1 MYFWAGIWKYYCH
14 VSNQRPR
21 IFLIPKFGAKIKIL
35 KFRTKNVLFEY
46 FWAGTWKN
54 CCHIWNQYPQI
65 CLVANYHEITKMHKF
80 ETKSALFGYFGLEF
94 KKKLL
99 SYLKSAPSNLSIC
112 KNSRMPKFG
121 TRNAW
126 FGHFRA
132 GIWKQYCH
140 ISNQHSRI
148 CLIAKLR
155 RKTKMPKFGPKNA
168 LFGYLWARISKNYCH
183 IWNQHPQ
190 ICRKWVFNSYSKFW
204 YRVRFF

>member
-80 ETKSALFGYFGLEF
+80 ATKSALFGYFGLEF

-112 KNSRMPKFG
+112 KISRK
-121 TRNAW
+121 N
-126 FGHFRA
+126 
-132 GIWKQYCH
+132 KK
-140 ISNQHSRI
+140 S
-148 CLIAKLR
+148 LIL
-155 RKTKMPKFGPKNA
+155 GPKRPDLCIFWLEFESNIVI
-168 LFGYLWARISKNYCH
+168 FEISTLN
-183 IWNQHPQ
+183 
-190 ICRKWVFNSYSKFW
+190 
-204 YRVRFF
+204 FF